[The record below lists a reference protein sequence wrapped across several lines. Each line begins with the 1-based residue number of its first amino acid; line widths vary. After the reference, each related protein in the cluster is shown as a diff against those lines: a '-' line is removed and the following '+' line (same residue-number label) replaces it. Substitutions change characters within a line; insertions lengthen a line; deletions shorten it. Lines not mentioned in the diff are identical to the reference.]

1 MFICITGAETG
12 LYSYNQETQQLVHI
26 TQITGV
32 TTISVCPILY
42 KCIIIAD
49 QGKQLYMCD
58 LRHLQSRAQ
67 SSACL
72 KPKLDSTPLD
82 LPFANRVLSERWHY
96 VSISGPQSGGTVQSD
111 GHAIACTSS
120 RLVILRFD
128 IAHNRI
134 KPVCALDTA
143 KPVTCVLFTAHSA
156 IVSSDKFF
164 EIDLQ
169 SFQAEEFLDESDI
182 SCIEARTVCHPRSVF
197 KINSQEFLLCFAEFG
212 LFVDNY
218 GDRSRPENLNWA
230 NPPSGF
236 VYRDPL
242 LFVTY
247 RNMVEVIR
255 INKSYTNEVEQ
266 RQRRSVADEKGDM
279 VPATGEI
286 RAYITMNEPRLVG
299 DSGNYGAFVLTSS
312 LGIGGGCVGDELF
325 AVNGIRSLKTAA
337 SNSTETLLSSAMSR
351 ATCEMGS
358 SETISTIN
366 QLSDN

>member
-1 MFICITGAETG
+1 MLGAETG
-12 LYSYNQETQQLVHI
+12 LYSYNQQTQQLVHI
-26 TQITGV
+26 TQVTGV
-32 TTISVCPILY
+32 TSISVCPILS

-49 QGKQLYMCD
+49 QGKQLYLCD

-72 KPKLDSTPLD
+72 KPKLDATPLD
-82 LPFANRVLSERWHY
+82 LPFANRVLTERWHY
-96 VSISGPQSGGTVQSD
+96 VGISAPLSGGTTVHSD

-128 IAHNRI
+128 VAHNRV

-182 SCIEARTVCHPRSVF
+182 TCIEARTVCHPRSVF

-230 NPPSGF
+230 NPPTGF
-236 VYRDPL
+236 MYRDPL
-242 LFVTY
+242 LFVSY
-247 RNMVEVIR
+247 RSMVEVVR

-266 RQRRSVADEKGDM
+266 RRRRSVADENG
-279 VPATGEI
+279 VFVAPTSEV
-286 RAYITMNEPRLVG
+286 RSYITMDEPRLAGESGAHGAYVLSRSVG
-299 DSGNYGAFVLTSS
+299 S
-312 LGIGGGCVGDELF
+312 GGGCVGDELIL
-325 AVNGIRSLKTAA
+325 VNGISSLKTTA

-351 ATCEMGS
+351 ATGDVGS
-358 SETISTIN
+358 SDTISTIN